1 MNEIELDDEAI
12 ITPIR
17 KLRKVI
23 MYGDSI
29 TQGYDAAKSSLS
41 YASRLADTLNADVVN
56 KGIGGSVFMPE
67 LARCKGNILPEFI
80 NSAGKMRAFEISRC
94 GKNKIPELSYQPR
107 LLGCVGPFFDGYT
120 CGGSVAVIRYEK
132 KY

>member
-1 MNEIELDDEAI
+1 MVIEQSKHNSKKERLFPGLDSPACFFSAFNLKKGAATMKKEITGFCENG
-12 ITPIR
+12 
-17 KLRKVI
+17 KKCV
-23 MYGDSI
+23 Y
-29 TQGYDAAKSSLS
+29 
-41 YASRLADTLNADVVN
+41 V
-56 KGIGGSVFMPE
+56 
-67 LARCKGNILPEFI
+67 LPEFI

-94 GKNKIPELSYQPR
+94 GKNKIPELSYQPS